1 MKFLRTASTGRL
13 LAVIAGVVLAIAAG
27 TAIAVAARNSGPVA
41 KRESLAQAVRGELK
55 AKPVQGISAR
65 VTFTNNLI
73 GASDFQGGPTDPL
86 LQGASGRLWL
96 SNDHR
101 LRLELQTDNGDA
113 QVLVTKSSFWI
124 SDPAQ
129 NVVYRGSLPTGG
141 SSKTPADKRAKSAA
155 DQGIPSIAAIQGYIN
170 KLIKHANVSGAIPG
184 DIAGQPSYTVRVSP
198 RHDGGLLGSVQ
209 TAWDAIRGVPLR
221 IAIYARN
228 SSSPVLQLKV
238 TDISYGPVSSSVFK
252 ISPAAGSRV
261 VQISS
266 PAQNPTQP
274 AASTKLARARHAR
287 HAEVQGV
294 AAVAKRVPFTLSAPS
309 SLIGLPRQSAHLL
322 DMGGK
327 SAALVSYGQGLGGI
341 AVIEE
346 PQTPGGQSQGSILG
360 GGQGGLS
367 LPTVSIN
374 GTTGQELDTPLG
386 TVVTF
391 SRGGVNYTVLGSVP
405 PAASDL
411 AARAL

>member
-1 MKFLRTASTGRL
+1 
-13 LAVIAGVVLAIAAG
+13 VLAIAAG
-27 TAIAVAARNSGPVA
+27 TAIAVAAGNSGPVP
-41 KRESLAQAVRGELK
+41 KHEPLTQAVRGALK

-73 GASDFQGGPTDPL
+73 GASSFQGGPTDPL

-113 QVLVTKSSFWI
+113 QILVSKHSFWI

-129 NVVYRGSLPTGG
+129 NVVYKGSLPTGG
-141 SSKTPADKRAKSAA
+141 SDKTRAAKHANDAA
-155 DQGIPSIAAIQGYIN
+155 DNGIPTIATIQGYIN

-184 DIAGQPSYTVRVSP
+184 NIAGQASYTVRVSP

-238 TDISYGPVSSSVFK
+238 SDISYGPVSGSVFR
-252 ISPAAGSRV
+252 ISPPAAAHV

-266 PAQNPTQP
+266 PAHNPTQP
-274 AASTKLARARHAR
+274 AVSARLARHAR
-287 HAEVQGV
+287 HTEVNGI
-294 AAVAKRVPFTLSAPS
+294 AAVAKHVPFRLAAPR
-309 SLIGLPRQSAHLL
+309 SLVGLPRQSAHLL
-322 DMGGK
+322 SMGGK
-327 SAALVSYGQGLGGI
+327 SSALITYGQGLGAI

-346 PQTPGGQSQGSILG
+346 PQTPGAKSQSSILG
-360 GGQGGLS
+360 GGQGALS
-367 LPTVSIN
+367 LPSVSID
-374 GTTGQELDTPLG
+374 GSTGHELDTPLG

-391 SRGGVNYTVLGSVP
+391 SRGGVSYTVLGSVP
-405 PAASDL
+405 PAAADL
-411 AARAL
+411 AARGL

>member
-13 LAVIAGVVLAIAAG
+13 LAVVAGVVLAIAAG
-27 TAIAVAARNSGPVA
+27 TALAVAAGNSGPVP
-41 KRESLAQAVRGELK
+41 KRESLAQAVRGALK

-73 GASDFQGGPTDPL
+73 GASSFQGGPTDPL

-113 QVLVTKSSFWI
+113 QVLVSKGSFWI

-129 NVVYRGSLPTGG
+129 NVVYKGSLPTGG
-141 SSKTPADKRAKSAA
+141 SGKTRADKSRQDAA
-155 DQGIPSIAAIQGYIN
+155 DNGIPTIAAIQGYIN

-238 TDISYGPVSSSVFK
+238 SDISYGRVSGSVFK
-252 ISPAAGSRV
+252 ITPPAGARV

-266 PAQNPTQP
+266 PAHNPTEP
-274 AASTKLARARHAR
+274 AVSGKLARARHAR
-287 HAEVQGV
+287 HTEVNGI
-294 AAVAKRVPFTLSAPS
+294 AAVAKHVPFTLSAPR
-309 SLIGLPRQSAHLL
+309 SLVGLPRQSAQLL
-322 DMGGK
+322 NMGGK
-327 SAALVSYGQGLGGI
+327 SAALITYGQGLGAI
-341 AVIEE
+341 AVIEA
-346 PQTPGGQSQGSILG
+346 PQTPGTKSQSSILG
-360 GGQGGLS
+360 GGQGALS
-367 LPTVSIN
+367 LPTVSID
-374 GTTGQELDTPLG
+374 GSTGQELDTPLG

-391 SRGGVNYTVLGSVP
+391 SRGGVSYTVLGSVP
-405 PAASDL
+405 PAAADL

>member
-13 LAVIAGVVLAIAAG
+13 LAVVAGVVLAIAAG
-27 TAIAVAARNSGPVA
+27 TAIAVAAGSSGPVP
-41 KRESLAQAVRGELK
+41 KRESLAQAVRGALK

-73 GASDFQGGPTDPL
+73 GASSFQGGPTDPL

-113 QVLVTKSSFWI
+113 QVLVNKGSFWI

-129 NVVYRGSLPTGG
+129 NVVYKGSLPSGG
-141 SSKTPADKRAKSAA
+141 SGKTPAAKHANDAA
-155 DQGIPSIAAIQGYIN
+155 DNGIPTIAAIQGYIN

-238 TDISYGPVSSSVFK
+238 SDISYGPVASSVFR
-252 ISPAAGSRV
+252 ISPPAGSHV

-266 PAQNPTQP
+266 PAHNPTQP
-274 AASTKLARARHAR
+274 AVGAKLARARQGR
-287 HAEVQGV
+287 HTDVHGI
-294 AAVAKRVPFTLSAPS
+294 AAVAKHVPFTLSAPR
-309 SLIGLPRQSAHLL
+309 SLVGLPRQSAQLL
-322 DMGGK
+322 NMGGK
-327 SAALVSYGQGLGGI
+327 SAALITYGQGLGGI
-341 AVIEE
+341 AVIEQ
-346 PQTPGGQSQGSILG
+346 PQTPGTKSQSSILG
-360 GGQGGLS
+360 GGQSSLS
-367 LPTVSIN
+367 LPTVSID
-374 GTTGQELDTPLG
+374 GSTGQELDTPLG

-391 SRGGVNYTVLGSVP
+391 SRGGVSYTVLGSVP
-405 PAASDL
+405 PAAADL

>member
-1 MKFLRTASTGRL
+1 MKFVRTASTGRL
-13 LAVIAGVVLAIAAG
+13 LAVVAGVVLAIAAG
-27 TAIAVAARNSGPVA
+27 TAIAVAAGSSGPVP
-41 KRESLAQAVRGELK
+41 KHESLAQAVRGALK

-73 GASDFQGGPTDPL
+73 GASSFQGGPTDPL

-113 QVLVTKSSFWI
+113 QVLVSKGSFWI

-129 NVVYRGSLPTGG
+129 NVVYKGSLPTGG
-141 SSKTPADKRAKSAA
+141 SGKTSAAKRANDTA
-155 DQGIPSIAAIQGYIN
+155 DNGIPTIATIQGYIN

-209 TAWDAIRGVPLR
+209 TAWDAVRGVPLR

-238 TDISYGPVSSSVFK
+238 SDISYGPVANSVFR
-252 ISPAAGSRV
+252 ISPPAGSHV

-266 PAQNPTQP
+266 PAHNPTQP
-274 AASTKLARARHAR
+274 AVGAKLARARHAR
-287 HAEVQGV
+287 HSDVHGI
-294 AAVAKRVPFTLSAPS
+294 AAVAKHVSFTLSAPT
-309 SLIGLPRQSAHLL
+309 SLVGLPRQSAHLL
-322 DMGGK
+322 NMGGK
-327 SAALVSYGQGLGGI
+327 SGALITYGQGLGGI

-346 PQTPGGQSQGSILG
+346 PHQAGASSSPILG
-360 GGQGGLS
+360 GGGQAGLA
-367 LPTVSIN
+367 LPSVSIN
-374 GTTGQELDTPLG
+374 GSTGQELDTPLG

-391 SRGGVNYTVLGSVP
+391 SRGGVSYTVLGSVP
-405 PAASDL
+405 PAAADL